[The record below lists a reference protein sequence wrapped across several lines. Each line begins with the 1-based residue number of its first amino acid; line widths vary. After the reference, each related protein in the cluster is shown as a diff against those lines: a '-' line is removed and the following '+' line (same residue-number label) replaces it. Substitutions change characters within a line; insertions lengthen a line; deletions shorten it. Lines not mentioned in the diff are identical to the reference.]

1 MYFHTKP
8 LRVAFP
14 PPGDLL
20 QVEAF
25 VPALL
30 YRCLTTHPEF
40 NSASLSI
47 TPQGR
52 DGQLQSSGAIPRKHS

>member
-1 MYFHTKP
+1 MYYYTKP
-8 LRVAFP
+8 LRVAIP

-20 QVEAF
+20 HVEAF

-47 TPQGR
+47 TP
-52 DGQLQSSGAIPRKHS
+52 